1 MSTNRKIFARLLTA
15 TFSAMVFVAVYLIS
29 YQPSIA
35 EKIVYTGKENHVVDL
50 ESAKRWTS
58 NFQETSKPG
67 DVLAGYMGR
76 NIFENILSQNEC
88 VGIRIYNAKLENGRM
103 TFVIVGVDG
112 SGNDI
117 VGGVVGEEIYNCPP
131 WCPPATLDL
140 LNKKEVIASAK

>member
-1 MSTNRKIFARLLTA
+1 MSTNRKIFARVLTA
-15 TFSAMVFVAVYLIS
+15 TFSAMAFVAVYLIS

-76 NIFENILSQNEC
+76 NIFEKILSQSNC
-88 VGIRIYNAKLENGRM
+88 VGIRIYNAKLENGKA

-112 SGNDI
+112 NGNDI
-117 VGGVVGEEIYNCPP
+117 VGGVVGDDVAPCPP
-131 WCPPATLDL
+131 WCGPSTFDL
-140 LNKKEVIASAK
+140 LIKKDVIALAK